1 MGRLNGK
8 VALVT
13 GAGSGIGRGIAQV
26 LAREGAKIVATDIDE
41 KSVQIVADG
50 INKSG
55 GQAIALKQDVA
66 SEPRW
71 IEVVKATED
80 KFGGLHILVNNA
92 GVAVP
97 ASIFEM
103 ELSAWQRQI
112 AINIDGVFLG
122 VKHGVPLMARSGGG
136 SVINLSSVAGLK
148 ASAGLAG
155 YGMTKGAVRLF
166 TKSAAIECAW
176 AKNNVRVNSIH
187 PGLIESAIWNKMRDQ
202 GMQIGETLPGS
213 NDVDMSKA
221 AVGWVPLGH
230 SGLPEDIANG
240 VVYLASDDSR
250 YVTGSE
256 LVIDG
261 GMSVI

>member
-1 MGRLNGK
+1 MGRLDGK
-8 VALVT
+8 IALVT
-13 GAGSGIGRGIAQV
+13 GAGSGIGKGISLV

-41 KSVQIVADG
+41 KSVQIVADS
-50 INKSG
+50 INKAG
-55 GQAIALKQDVA
+55 GEAISLKQDVT
-66 SEPRW
+66 SEARW
-71 IEVVKATED
+71 IEIVKAAEE

-103 ELSAWQRQI
+103 ELSSWQRQN

-148 ASAGLAG
+148 ASPGLAG
-155 YGMTKGAVRLF
+155 YGMTKGAVRMF
-166 TKSAAIECAW
+166 TKSVAIECAW
-176 AKNNVRVNSIH
+176 AKNNVRVNSVH
-187 PGLIESAIWNKMRDQ
+187 PGFIDTAIWNKMRDQ
-202 GMQIGETLPGS
+202 GMQIGETAPGS
-213 NDVDMSKA
+213 NDVDLTNTTATM
-221 AVGWVPLGH
+221 VPLGYT
-230 SGLPEDIANG
+230 GLPEDIANG
-240 VVYLASDDSR
+240 VVYLASDESR

-261 GMSVI
+261 GLHV